1 MILLDTHVWWW
12 AVNEPKKLSK
22 RALGLIKKT
31 QPDRR
36 AIASISIW
44 EFVMMVKLGRIKLK
58 MSLEEWLNHAIIKTG
73 MAVLELSPRIAIE
86 SCYLPGEFHKDP
98 ADRII
103 VATGRVNQMKLLTK
117 DKKILDY
124 PYVESIW

>member
-12 AVNEPKKLSK
+12 AVNEPTNLSK
-22 RALGLIKKT
+22 KAIGLIKKT
-31 QPDRR
+31 QPDQR

-58 MSLEEWLNHAIIKTG
+58 VSPEEWLKNAINKTG
-73 MAVLELSPRIAIE
+73 MVVLELSPRIAIE
-86 SCYLPGEFHKDP
+86 SCYLPGNFHKDP

-103 VATGRVNQMKLLTK
+103 VATGRVYHMKLLTK
-117 DKKILDY
+117 DKKILNY
-124 PYVESIW
+124 QYVESIW

>member
-12 AVNEPKKLSK
+12 AVNEPTNLSK
-22 RALGLIKKT
+22 KAIGLIKKT
-31 QPDRR
+31 QPDQR

-58 MSLEEWLNHAIIKTG
+58 VSPEEWLKNAINKTG
-73 MAVLELSPRIAIE
+73 MVVLELSPRIAIE
-86 SCYLPGEFHKDP
+86 SCYLPGNFHKDP

-103 VATGRVNQMKLLTK
+103 VATGRVNHMKLLTK
-117 DKKILDY
+117 DKKILNY
-124 PYVESIW
+124 QYVESIW

>member
-12 AVNEPKKLSK
+12 AVNEPTNLSK
-22 RALGLIKKT
+22 KAIGLIKKT
-31 QPDRR
+31 QPDQR